1 MTAIASDIP
10 LLSIKAQNEALA
22 GEIKAAVNRVLDS
35 GAFILG
41 PEEKAFEAEFAAA
54 IGAPFC
60 LGVDSGTSALELAL
74 EAVGVGPGDE
84 VIVPTFTFIATA
96 TAVSVLGA
104 TPVFA
109 DVDESTLTLD
119 PRSVER
125 LITPKTKAIVPVHL
139 FGQPADMDP
148 LLALAKSRAQNLDRG
163 LFIVEDC
170 AQSHLAT
177 YKGRAT
183 GTFGSAAAFSFYPT
197 KNLGAAGDAG
207 ALTLSDPD
215 LRDRILELRNCG
227 RTIGAAYHHAR
238 VGHNCRLDEIQAA
251 ILRVKLR
258 RLKDW
263 TEARRRIA
271 RLYHASLRDLPL
283 RLPPLGGTGTEPVF
297 HLFTVR
303 YERRDAL
310 AEHLKKNGIG
320 CGVYYP
326 IPVHLQPAYAGHPA
340 RVPLPISDRAS
351 REALSLPMFSELSEA
366 DAGRVCDAVRAFFR

>member
-1 MTAIASDIP
+1 MTQVANDVP
-10 LLSIKAQNEALA
+10 LLSISAQNAELA
-22 GEIKAAVNRVLDS
+22 GELKAAVGRVLDS

-41 PEEKAFEAEFAAA
+41 PENKAFDAEFAAA

-96 TAVSVLGA
+96 TAVSSLGA

-109 DVDESTLTLD
+109 DVDDETLTLD
-119 PRSVER
+119 PRSVAK
-125 LITPKTKAIVPVHL
+125 LITPKTKALVPVHL

-148 LLALAKSRAQNLDRG
+148 LMELAKNRG
-163 LFIVEDC
+163 LFIIEDC

-183 GTFGSAAAFSFYPT
+183 GTFGDLAAFSFYPT

-207 ALTLSDPD
+207 AVVVADLD

-238 VGHNCRLDEIQAA
+238 VGHNCRMDEIQAA

-271 RLYHASLRDLPL
+271 RLYHAALKGLPL
-283 RLPPLGGTGTEPVF
+283 RLPPLGGAGTEPVF

-303 YERRDAL
+303 LENRDAL

-326 IPVHLQPAYAGHPA
+326 IPVHLQPAYAGRPA

-351 REALSLPMFSELSEA
+351 REVLSLPMFSELSEN
-366 DAGRVCDAVRAFFR
+366 DAIRVCDAVRGFFR

>member
-1 MTAIASDIP
+1 MTQVASNIP

-22 GEIKAAVNRVLDS
+22 GELKEAVGRVLDS

-41 PEEKAFEAEFAAA
+41 PENKAFDAEFAAA
-54 IGAPFC
+54 IGAPYC
-60 LGVDSGTSALELAL
+60 LSVDSGTSALELAL

-109 DVDESTLTLD
+109 DVDETTLTLD
-119 PRSVER
+119 PHSAEK

-148 LLALAKSRAQNLDRG
+148 LLAVAKNRG
-163 LFIVEDC
+163 LFVIEDC

-177 YKGRAT
+177 YKGRVT
-183 GTFGSAAAFSFYPT
+183 GTFGAASAFSFYPT

-207 ALTLSDPD
+207 AITLSDPD
-215 LRDRILELRNCG
+215 LRDRLLELRNCG
-227 RTIGAAYHHAR
+227 RTIGATYHHAR
-238 VGHNCRLDEIQAA
+238 VGHNCRMDEIQAA
-251 ILRVKLR
+251 ILRIKLR

-271 RLYHASLRDLPL
+271 RLYHAALKDLPL
-283 RLPPLGGTGTEPVF
+283 QLPPIGGAGTDPVF
-297 HLFTVR
+297 HLFTIR

-310 AEHLKKNGIG
+310 AEHLKQNGIG

-351 REALSLPMFSELSEA
+351 REVLSLPMFSELAES
-366 DAGRVCDAVRAFFR
+366 DAARVCDVVRGFFR

>member
-1 MTAIASDIP
+1 MTQVATDIP
-10 LLSIKAQNEALA
+10 LLSIKAQNAALA
-22 GEIKAAVNRVLDS
+22 DELKAAVCRVIDS

-41 PEEKAFEAEFAAA
+41 PENKGFDQEFAAA
-54 IGAPFC
+54 VGAPFC
-60 LGVDSGTSALELAL
+60 LGVDSGTSALELSL

-84 VIVPTFTFIATA
+84 VIVPSFTFIATA

-109 DVDESTLTLD
+109 DVDDETLTLD
-119 PRSVER
+119 PRSVEK
-125 LITPKTKAIVPVHL
+125 LITPKTRALIPVHV

-148 LLALAKSRAQNLDRG
+148 LISTAKSKG
-163 LFIVEDC
+163 LFIIEDC

-183 GTFGSAAAFSFYPT
+183 GTFGHANAFSFYPT

-207 ALTLSDPD
+207 AITLSDPA

-227 RTIGAAYHHAR
+227 RTLGATYHHAR

-251 ILRVKLR
+251 VLRIKLR
-258 RLKDW
+258 RLQNW
-263 TEARRRIA
+263 TEARRRLA
-271 RLYHASLRDLPL
+271 RLYHAGLSGLPL
-283 RLPPLGGTGTEPVF
+283 RLPPMGGVAGTNPVF

-303 YERRDAL
+303 SERRDAL
-310 AEHLKKNGIG
+310 AEHLKKQGIG

-340 RVPLPISDRAS
+340 RVPLTISDRAS
-351 REALSLPMFSELSEA
+351 SEALSLPMFAELPETDVA
-366 DAGRVCDAVRAFFR
+366 RVVEAVRGFFK

>member
-1 MTAIASDIP
+1 MTQVANDIP
-10 LLSIKAQNEALA
+10 LLSIKAQNAALA
-22 GEIKAAVNRVLDS
+22 GELKEAVNRVIDS
-35 GAFILG
+35 GAFVLG
-41 PEEKAFEAEFAAA
+41 IENKAFDQEFAAA
-54 IGAPFC
+54 IGAPFS
-60 LGVDSGTSALELAL
+60 LGVDSGTSALELSL

-84 VIVPTFTFIATA
+84 VIVPSFTFIATA

-104 TPVFA
+104 VPVFA
-109 DVDESTLTLD
+109 DVDDETLTLD
-119 PRSVER
+119 PGSLEK
-125 LITPKTKAIVPVHL
+125 LITPKTKAFIPVHIY
-139 FGQPADMDP
+139 GQSADMDP
-148 LLALAKSRAQNLDRG
+148 LLAIAKKRG
-163 LFIVEDC
+163 LFMVEDC

-183 GTFGSAAAFSFYPT
+183 GTFGAAGAFSFYPT

-207 ALTLSDPD
+207 AITLSDPA

-251 ILRVKLR
+251 ILRIKLR

-271 RLYHASLRDLPL
+271 RLYHAGLSGLPL
-283 RLPPLGGTGTEPVF
+283 RLPPMGGAGTNPVF

-303 YERRDAL
+303 LENRDGL
-310 AEHLKKNGIG
+310 AEHLKKQGIG
-320 CGVYYP
+320 SGAYYP
-326 IPVHLQPAYAGHPA
+326 IPVHLQPAYAGSPA

-351 REALSLPMFSELSEA
+351 REVLSLPMFA
-366 DAGRVCDAVRAFFR
+366 DLAENDVARVCDAVRGFFK

>member
-1 MTAIASDIP
+1 MTQVATDIP
-10 LLSIKAQNEALA
+10 LLSIKAQNAALA
-22 GEIKAAVNRVLDS
+22 AELKEAANRVIDS
-35 GAFILG
+35 GAFVLG
-41 PEEKAFEAEFAAA
+41 PECQAFDREFAAA
-54 IGAPFC
+54 VGAPFC
-60 LGVDSGTSALELAL
+60 LGVDSGTSALELSL

-84 VIVPTFTFIATA
+84 VIVPSFTFIATA

-104 TPVFA
+104 VPVFA
-109 DVDESTLTLD
+109 DIDDETLTLD
-119 PRSVER
+119 PRSVEA
-125 LITPKTKAIVPVHL
+125 LITPKTKAVVPVHL

-148 LLALAKSRAQNLDRG
+148 LLAISKKRG

-177 YKGRAT
+177 YKGRST
-183 GTFGSAAAFSFYPT
+183 GTFGASSAFSFYPT

-207 ALTLSDPD
+207 AITTADPA
-215 LRDRILELRNCG
+215 LRDRLLELRNCG

-238 VGHNCRLDEIQAA
+238 IGHNCRLDELQAA

-263 TEARRRIA
+263 TEARRRRA
-271 RLYHASLRDLPL
+271 RLYHAGLSGLPL
-283 RLPPLGGTGTEPVF
+283 RLPPLGGAGTDPVF

-303 YERRDAL
+303 HERRDAL
-310 AEHLKKNGIG
+310 AEHLKRQGIG

-326 IPVHLQPAYAGHPA
+326 IPVHLQPAYAGNPA

-351 REALSLPMFSELSEA
+351 REVLSLPMFAELPESDVA
-366 DAGRVCDAVRAFFR
+366 RVCDAVRGFFR

>member
-1 MTAIASDIP
+1 MTAIATDIP
-10 LLSIKAQNEALA
+10 LLSIKAQNAALA
-22 GEIKAAVNRVLDS
+22 GDLKEAVNRVIDS

-41 PEEKAFEAEFAAA
+41 IENQGFDHEFAAA
-54 IGAPFC
+54 VGAPFC
-60 LGVDSGTSALELAL
+60 LGVDSGTSALELSL

-84 VIVPTFTFIATA
+84 VIVPSFTFIATA

-104 TPVFA
+104 VPVFA
-109 DVDESTLTLD
+109 DVDDETLTLD
-119 PRSVER
+119 PHSVER
-125 LITPKTKAIVPVHL
+125 LITPKTKAIIPVHV

-148 LLALAKSRAQNLDRG
+148 LLALAKAKG
-163 LFIVEDC
+163 LFVIEDC

-177 YKGRAT
+177 YKGKTT
-183 GTFGSAAAFSFYPT
+183 GTFGHANAFSFYPT

-207 ALTLSDPD
+207 AIAVSDAN

-251 ILRVKLR
+251 ILRIKLR

-263 TEARRRIA
+263 TEARRRVA
-271 RLYHASLRDLPL
+271 RLYHAGLNDLPL
-283 RLPPLGGTGTEPVF
+283 RLPPLGGAGTNPVF

-303 YERRDAL
+303 LERRDAL
-310 AEHLKKNGIG
+310 AEHLKKQGIG

-351 REALSLPMFSELSEA
+351 REALSLPMFAELPETDVA
-366 DAGRVCDAVRAFFR
+366 RVVDAVRGFFK